1 MPNGKGYRMTV
12 NQATIDLIKR
22 WEGYKA
28 QTYIDPVGIATI
40 GYGTTA
46 AAGVGIVPVMG
57 QTITE
62 AQATGYLIK
71 GVEKFAAQIRPHIKQ
86 PINENEFGAF
96 VSLAYN
102 IGPGAFI
109 RSTAL
114 RRFNE
119 GDKAGAADA
128 LLMWNKGTVGGKK
141 VVLRGLERR
150 REAERALFL
159 KPVTAPK
166 ERPIAASTTLQASG
180 GQIAAGAG
188 VAATSVGYLDGTAQL
203 VVVALAGVIILGA
216 LWVMRERIRH
226 WAEGV
231 K

>member
-1 MPNGKGYRMTV
+1 MTI
-12 NQATIDLIKR
+12 NKASLDLIKKF
-22 WEGYKA
+22 EGFEAKA
-28 QTYIDPVGIATI
+28 YVDPVGVVTI

-46 AAGVGIVPVMG
+46 MAGVGITPYMG
-57 QTITE
+57 QTVTRGE
-62 AQATGYLIK
+62 AEVYLSRA
-71 GVEKFAAQIRPHIKQ
+71 VTKFADQIRPHIKE

-226 WAEGV
+226 WSEGV